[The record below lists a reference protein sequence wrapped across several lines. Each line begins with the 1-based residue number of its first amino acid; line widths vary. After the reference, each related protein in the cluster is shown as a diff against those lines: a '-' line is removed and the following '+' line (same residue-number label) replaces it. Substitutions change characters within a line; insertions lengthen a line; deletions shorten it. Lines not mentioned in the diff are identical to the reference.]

1 MVVATMVVVVRLKQ
15 LIPLKVT
22 RQVRRENQQ
31 IMIHHHHHHHHHHL
45 RPSQKEQR
53 TPTSKAILKGER
65 SIHNQIH
72 THSIIIIT
80 QTQITETSVVYIIL
94 QL

>member
-65 SIHNQIH
+65 SIHNEIH
-72 THSIIIIT
+72 THSIIIT
-80 QTQITETSVVYIIL
+80 QTQTTETSVVYIIL
-94 QL
+94 

>member
-1 MVVATMVVVVRLKQ
+1 MAVVVRLKQ

-31 IMIHHHHHHHHHHL
+31 IMIHHHHPHHHL

-65 SIHNQIH
+65 SIHNEIH

-94 QL
+94 